1 MIATL
6 HGKLEARGDDY
17 IIVSVGGIGFKVR
30 VPAPVIDNAGAV
42 GSPITLYTHLHVRE
56 NELALFGCASEDELA
71 LFKQLQ
77 TVTGVGPR
85 LAMSFLSTLPADT
98 LRLAIAQGQVEVL
111 TQVPGVGKKLAQRI
125 VVELKG
131 KIDLS
136 GLAPEAAIAAAAPS
150 FADAEVLAALT
161 NLGYSTAEAQAALR
175 RIPPDPN
182 LSLEEKIMLALRSF
196 AQG

>member
-17 IIVSVGGIGFKVR
+17 IVVGVGGVGFKVR
-30 VPAPVIDNAGAV
+30 APAPVIDNAGAV
-42 GSPITLYTHLHVRE
+42 GSPVSLHTHLHVRE
-56 NELALFGCASEDELA
+56 NELSLYGFATEDDLELFRL
-71 LFKQLQ
+71 LQ
-77 TVTGVGPR
+77 TVGGIGPR
-85 LAMSFLSTLPADT
+85 VALGFLSALPANT
-98 LRLAIAQGQVEVL
+98 LRLAIGRGEVEVL

-125 VVELKG
+125 VMELKS
-131 KIDLS
+131 KIDM
-136 GLAPEAAIAAAAPS
+136 GELAPEAAEAGVLPS

-175 RIPPDPN
+175 RIPPDPE

-196 AQG
+196 AQ

>member
-6 HGKLEARGDDY
+6 HGKLEACGEDHV
-17 IIVSVGGIGFKVR
+17 IVSVGGIGFKVH
-30 VPAPVIDNAGAV
+30 VPTPVIDNAGAI
-42 GSPITLYTHLHVRE
+42 GSPISLYTHLHVRE
-56 NELALFGCASEDELA
+56 NELSLYGFASEDDLA
-71 LFKQLQ
+71 LFKQFQ
-77 TVTGVGPR
+77 TVSGIGPR
-85 LAMSFLSTLPADT
+85 VAMNFLSALPTDT

-136 GLAPEAAIAAAAPS
+136 GLIPEAAIAAPAPS

-161 NLGYSTAEAQAALR
+161 SLGYSAAEAQTALR

-182 LSLEEKIMLALRSF
+182 LSLEEKIMLALRVF